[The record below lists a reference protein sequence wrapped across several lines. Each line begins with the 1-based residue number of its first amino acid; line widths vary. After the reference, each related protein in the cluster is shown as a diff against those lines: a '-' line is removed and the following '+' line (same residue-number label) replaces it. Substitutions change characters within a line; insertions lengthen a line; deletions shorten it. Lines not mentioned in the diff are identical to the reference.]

1 MGMPVLLTQNATG
14 TAGPS
19 GIWTPDWMQ
28 DPFVIG
34 YGAIATGGAATLFN
48 IEYTLDNLDSSTV
61 IATTTGLTWY
71 TLSSSLI
78 STSGQFTT
86 PCKGI
91 RINMLSAT
99 ATTILVVNLIQAT
112 FPR

>member
-48 IEYTLDNLDSSTV
+48 IEYTLDNLDSPTV
-61 IATTTGLTWY
+61 TTVGLTWY
-71 TLSSSLI
+71 ALSSSLI
-78 STSGQFTT
+78 STSGSFTT

-99 ATTILVVNLIQAT
+99 ATTICTVNFIQAT

>member
-1 MGMPVLLTQNATG
+1 MPMPVLLTQNATG

-28 DPFVIG
+28 DPVSIG

-48 IEYTLDNLDSSTV
+48 IEYTLDNLDSPT
-61 IATTTGLTWY
+61 ATTVGLTWY
-71 TLSSSLI
+71 ALASSLI
-78 STSGQFTT
+78 STSGVFSV

-91 RINMLSAT
+91 RLNMLSAT
-99 ATTILVVNLIQAT
+99 STTFLTVNFIQAT

>member
-14 TAGPS
+14 TAGAA

-34 YGAIATGGAATLFN
+34 YGVIATGGAETLVN
-48 IEYTLDNLDSSTV
+48 LEYTLNNLDSPT
-61 IATTTGLTWY
+61 ATTVGLTWY
-71 TLSSSLI
+71 SLSSSLI
-78 STSGQFTT
+78 STSGSFTT

-91 RINMLSAT
+91 RINMVSAT
-99 ATTILVVNLIQAT
+99 STTIVVVNLIQAT